1 MKGKPCK
8 MSKLADRTR
17 IQAAQTDA
25 DRHGYRLTIDEDLN
39 MPVPLTHIAYAA
51 PVVAEGEGSSGG
63 FLCYSSSA
71 ADAAEAGAEIIR
83 RHVEL
88 GEPWP
93 EELLGAHRTTRR
105 PPRS

>member
-1 MKGKPCK
+1 

-17 IQAAQTDA
+17 IQAAQADA
-25 DRHGYRLTIDEDLN
+25 DRHGYRLTVDEAVN
-39 MPVPLTHIAYAA
+39 MPAPLTHMAYAN
-51 PVVAEGEGSSGG
+51 PRVAEGEGSWEG

-93 EELLGAHRTTRR
+93 EELLDAHRTNRT
-105 PPRS
+105 PP